1 MFTTPALT
9 KIADTGPR
17 HPRGWVP
24 QQLYNGHVAAIG
36 EDGQVEVVVNQ
47 RLYTASAEHP
57 PRPGDML
64 SLRLLGTDPAPHFA
78 VVGVLRRD
86 DLQRQVS
93 VHLRAGWQEAVQQL
107 RQQEPGIMTLLG
119 LWQRHPQQL
128 AQLSAQLPPLLGALQ
143 ARSLPRE
150 ELLAPGRLKAHGS
163 SSWGMGDSA
172 AGDAGVQPLIP
183 LLGRL
188 LSLLQPSR
196 ELRLEQG
203 QPVLADRE
211 DLPAQHLQPLVALY
225 QKEQES
231 DTQAPVLRQLL
242 SVNVEQAL
250 LALVGTQLQ
259 TLPRNGPNL
268 SIWIMQLL
276 LRHGPALLPLD
287 LLCQQQVRHGEQRWQ
302 LDFSM
307 DLPRA
312 GRVEVT
318 LLVKFPAVALRLAS
332 NDSALCERWRLQHDK
347 LVRAFKGCGL
357 KLEEFVCV
365 DGAQSGVAS
374 GGERS
379 T

>member
-1 MFTTPALT
+1 VFTTPALT
-9 KIADTGPR
+9 KIAETPAR
-17 HPRGWVP
+17 QPRGWVP

-36 EDGQVEVVVNQ
+36 EEGQVEVVVNQ
-47 RLYTASAEHP
+47 RLYSATAEHP
-57 PRPGDML
+57 PRPGDLL

-78 VVGVLRRD
+78 VVGVLRRE

-93 VHLRAGWQEAVQQL
+93 VHLRSGWQEAVQQL

-119 LWQRHPQQL
+119 LWQRYPQQL
-128 AQLSAQLPPLLGALQ
+128 GQLSAQLPPLLGALQ

-150 ELLAPGRLKAHGS
+150 ELLAPGKLKAHGS
-163 SSWGMGDSA
+163 SSWGMGHSDTGA
-172 AGDAGVQPLIP
+172 EEKAQQPLIP

-188 LSLLQPSR
+188 LGLLQPTR

-203 QPVLADRE
+203 QPVLAERE
-211 DLPAQHLQPLVALY
+211 DLPAQGLQPLIALY
-225 QKEQES
+225 RKEQES

-259 TLPRNGPNL
+259 SLPRNGPNL

-276 LRHGPALLPLD
+276 LRHGPALLPVD
-287 LLCQQQVRHGEQRWQ
+287 LLCQQQIRGGEQRWQ

-318 LLVKFPAVALRLAS
+318 LLVKFPAVALRLS
-332 NDSALCERWRLQHDK
+332 SQHPLLCESWRAQQDK
-347 LVRAFKGCGL
+347 LVRAFKDCGL

-365 DGAQSGVAS
+365 DTSQSGVENS
-374 GGERS
+374 S
-379 T
+379 

>member
-9 KIADTGPR
+9 KIAETPAR
-17 HPRGWVP
+17 QPRGWVP
-24 QQLYNGHVAAIG
+24 QQLYSGHVAAIG
-36 EDGQVEVVVNQ
+36 EEGQVEVVVNQ
-47 RLYTASAEHP
+47 RLYAATAEHP
-57 PRPGDML
+57 PRPGDLL
-64 SLRLLGTDPAPHFA
+64 SLRLLGTDPEPHFA
-78 VVGVLRRD
+78 VVGVLRRE

-93 VHLRAGWQEAVQQL
+93 VHLRSGWQEAVQQL

-119 LWQRHPQQL
+119 LWQRYPQQL
-128 AQLSAQLPPLLGALQ
+128 GQLSAQLPPLLGALQ

-163 SSWGMGDSA
+163 SSWGMGHSDTGA
-172 AGDAGVQPLIP
+172 EENAQQPLIP

-188 LSLLQPSR
+188 LGLLQPSR

-203 QPVLADRE
+203 QPVLAERE
-211 DLPAQHLQPLVALY
+211 DAPAQGLQPLIALY
-225 QKEQES
+225 RKEQES

-259 TLPRNGPNL
+259 SLPRNGPNL

-276 LRHGPALLPLD
+276 LRHGPALLPVD
-287 LLCQQQVRHGEQRWQ
+287 LLCQQQIRAGEQRWQ

-318 LLVKFPAVALRLAS
+318 LLVKFPAVALRFTS
-332 NDSALCERWRLQHDK
+332 QHTQLCESWRAQQDK
-347 LVRAFKGCGL
+347 LVRAFKDCGL
-357 KLEEFVCV
+357 KLEEFICV
-365 DGAQSGVAS
+365 DTSQTGVGNS
-374 GGERS
+374 S
-379 T
+379 